1 MFEVFVSH
9 KPNCYLSAPKKFERL
24 VSWWTVKQTGVTW
37 VFQSCLRGLLLLSR
51 EPNCCQAHSCWH
63 ATGMKWKHTYQFNKC
78 IYTQIDFRFGPNI
91 QRCELIREKSQR
103 NDIEQ
108 KKRKSLE
115 KTDENRHRSRYRKG
129 LKKRTKNAIGKVLRK
144 NKEKRYRSRYQKGF
158 KQNGTTLFLVDGVV
172 ERHFS
177 IPCFMHFSSTFF
189 DSVIDRVI
197 LTLSLKT
204 LSLDFLEPCFLLSR
218 QHVFV
223 RTFFFSIFPLQD
235 KSRTII
241 SFHSFLIYLLL
252 QLTWSRTDSS
262 VQGPTPIII
271 LPPKKVKFA
280 DRHR

>member
-91 QRCELIREKSQR
+91 QRCEFIREKSQR

-108 KKRKSLE
+108 EKKEVFRENGRKPPSITLS
-115 KTDENRHRSRYRKG
+115 KRLK
-129 LKKRTKNAIGKVLRK
+129 KKRTKNAIDQTIGKDLRK

-172 ERHFS
+172 ERHCL
-177 IPCFMHFSSTFF
+177 IPCFMHFSSTLF

-204 LSLDFLEPCFLLSR
+204 RSLDFLEPCIFFLVVSM
-218 QHVFV
+218 
-223 RTFFFSIFPLQD
+223 FSCVL
-235 KSRTII
+235 
-241 SFHSFLIYLLL
+241 FLFYI
-252 QLTWSRTDSS
+252 
-262 VQGPTPIII
+262 PTSGQKQNNYI
-271 LPPKKVKFA
+271 LPLLFNISATPTYLI
-280 DRHR
+280 